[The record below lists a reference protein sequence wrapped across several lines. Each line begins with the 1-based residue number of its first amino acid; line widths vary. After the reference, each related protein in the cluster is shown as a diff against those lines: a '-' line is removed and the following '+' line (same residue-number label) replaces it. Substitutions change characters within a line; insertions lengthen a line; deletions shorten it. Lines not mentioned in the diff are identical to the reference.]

1 MSKDKSIFIDLPE
14 LGKHKITFDILL
26 LDQQEALGGK
36 PIHDIWTEAERT
48 AQSTTGFI
56 KYVSTIVLSGIR
68 ANYLREEK
76 DIDTLPNQY
85 KFLTIFGEWVKEKKI
100 VEVGKIL
107 EVYSGNIG
115 EIVGVKVSDAKSS
128 ALDTKKK

>member
-36 PIHDIWTEAERT
+36 AIHDIWTDAERT

-56 KYVSTIVLSGIR
+56 RYVSSIVLSGIR

-76 DIDTLPNQY
+76 DIAVLPNEH
-85 KFLTIFGEWVKEKKI
+85 KFLTIFGEWVREKKI
-100 VEVGKIL
+100 VAAGKIL
-107 EVYSGNIG
+107 EVYSANIG
-115 EIVGVKVSDAKSS
+115 EIIGVNTGDAKPS
-128 ALDTKKK
+128 AGSKKK